1 MALSSR
7 PWLSYNYQG
16 HSRLTPLSYESLE
29 FASSFRS
36 EQCPE
41 GIVACARNTL
51 RVLSLERLGTVFNSI
66 QTHFPYTPR
75 DFYVDEAANSL
86 VVRIRF
92 PSSGYSNGI

>member
-1 MALSSR
+1 MLALSSR

-41 GIVACARNTL
+41 GIVACARNT
-51 RVLSLERLGTVFNSI
+51 
-66 QTHFPYTPR
+66 
-75 DFYVDEAANSL
+75 
-86 VVRIRF
+86 
-92 PSSGYSNGI
+92 